1 MACIKV
7 CREGVGLMKNVGR
20 TSIQC
25 TVGNLIPG
33 TLVLDGIKKKQIEQ
47 AMREQDSSECLS
59 MASATVPPSSS
70 LL

>member
-1 MACIKV
+1 MSILMACIKV

-33 TLVLDGIKKKQIEQ
+33 TLVLDGIKKN
-47 AMREQDSSECLS
+47 RLS
-59 MASATVPPSSS
+59 KP
-70 LL
+70 